1 MTIISEL
8 RQAYKAEN
16 LDAESLKDSMADMMN
31 ELVGTNKNGSNIGNE
46 EMGEDFV
53 YTSLVYDQLKKQN
66 PSLAETFKNKIAKV
80 FNKLN
85 SEAKKEFQ
93 PLYKATNRILKQ
105 LVKAGDIS
113 KKINKVMKRI
123 AFGKCQLDNNKERM
137 TRKPTVIDKSEEKTN
152 VDEVIEKIAS
162 NRVASNAT
170 VNAMT
175 ARVAHKQDT
184 QEAWEKKSK
193 YLDGLK
199 VDPIDVKTTED
210 VTPAKPVEPKQ
221 EEEKKINVFK
231 GDINDMVF
239 DPNSEYGKPVFILPD
254 LYANVDEVEEIIFE
268 DENGMS
274 LGEVKFGG
282 TEEGLTDPS
291 KARKFYY
298 LDSDVSLPSRVYIR
312 MRHKESTE
320 WFDEI
325 FDSHNTQIKPFNA
338 RKDAI

>member
-16 LDAESLKDSMADMMN
+16 LDADSLKDSMADIMN
-31 ELVGTNKNGSNIGNE
+31 TLVGTNKTGSNIGNE

-53 YTSLVYDQLKKQN
+53 YASLVYDQLKKQD
-66 PSLAETFKNKIAKV
+66 PSLAETFKSKLSKV

-85 SEAKKEFQ
+85 DKAKREFQ
-93 PLYKATNRILKQ
+93 PLYKAVNRVLRQ
-105 LVKAGDIS
+105 FVKGGELT

-137 TRKPTVIDKSEEKTN
+137 TRKPTVIDKSDEKTN
-152 VDEVIEKIAS
+152 VDEVIEKIGT

-170 VNAMT
+170 LNAMT
-175 ARVAHKQDT
+175 ARVAKKQDT
-184 QEAWEKKSK
+184 VEAWEKKNK

-199 VDPIDVKTTED
+199 ADPIGVKTDSD
-210 VTPAKPVEPKQ
+210 VAPVEPKK
-221 EEEKKINVFK
+221 EEEKKVNIFK
-231 GDINDMVF
+231 GSINDMVF
-239 DPNSEYGKPVFILPD
+239 DPKSEYGKPVFILPD
-254 LYANVDEVEEIIFE
+254 LYSNVQEVEEIVFE

-291 KARKFYY
+291 KARKFFY
-298 LDSDVSLPSRVYIR
+298 LDSDAELPSTVHIR
-312 MRHKESTE
+312 MRLKNDDQWITLTYNSK
-320 WFDEI
+320 
-325 FDSHNTQIKPFNA
+325 NTQTQQYKP
-338 RKDAI
+338 RKDAIY

>member
-31 ELVGTNKNGSNIGNE
+31 TLVGTNKKGSNIGNE

-66 PSLAETFKNKIAKV
+66 PSLAETFKSKIAKV

-85 SEAKKEFQ
+85 SEAKREFQ

-113 KKINKVMKRI
+113 KKINKVMIRI
-123 AFGKCQLDNNKERM
+123 AFGKCQLDNDKEHM
-137 TRKPTVIDKSEEKTN
+137 KRKPTVIDKSEEKTN
-152 VDEVIEKIAS
+152 VDEVIEKIGS
-162 NRVASNAT
+162 NRVASNAA

-175 ARVAHKQDT
+175 ARVAKKQDT
-184 QEAWEKKSK
+184 VEAWEKKNK

-199 VDPIDVKTTED
+199 ADPIEIKTEAD
-210 VTPAKPVEPKQ
+210 VTPAKPVEEKK

-231 GDINDMVF
+231 GGINDMVF
-239 DPNSEYGKPVFILPD
+239 DPKSEYGKPVFILPD
-254 LYANVDEVEEIIFE
+254 IYSNVYEIDEIIFE
-268 DENGMS
+268 DKDGAS

-291 KARKFYY
+291 MARKFYY
-298 LDSDVSLPSRVYIR
+298 LDGDVELPSDVRIKLSF
-312 MRHKESTE
+312 KDT
-320 WFDEI
+320 DEI
-325 FDSHNTQIKPFNA
+325 FRLAFDSKDTQIRQYKTRNNY
-338 RKDAI
+338 I